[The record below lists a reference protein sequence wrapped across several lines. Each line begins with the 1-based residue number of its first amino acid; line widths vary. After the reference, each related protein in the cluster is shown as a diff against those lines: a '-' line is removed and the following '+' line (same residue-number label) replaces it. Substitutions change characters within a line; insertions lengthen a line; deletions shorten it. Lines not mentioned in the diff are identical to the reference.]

1 MENNN
6 EEKQSFI
13 RTYDETTQEE
23 LEAVVNK
30 QLQEIKEKSEVKKL
44 ITNVA
49 NNRERVNNNFEQL
62 SKDRG
67 DQNKFLVL
75 VQYNENSE
83 EKFGASRDWEIFN
96 NRKDT
101 YQYLKDSIEDLDLNF
116 TRVVAETL
124 PFTNDLSAGSF
135 MVYCLDSGKIEDNF
149 DPRGEYLPEDFEMEV

>member
-1 MENNN
+1 MDNNN

-13 RTYDETTQEE
+13 RTFDEHTQEE

-30 QLQEIKEKSEVKKL
+30 QLEEIKERSEVQSLKDD
-44 ITNVA
+44 ISH
-49 NNRERVNNNFEQL
+49 NRERINSNFEQL

-75 VQYNENSE
+75 VQYNEDAQ
-83 EKFGASRDWEIFN
+83 EKYNTSRDWEIFN

-101 YQYLKDSIEDLDLNF
+101 YQYLKDSIEDIDLYE
-116 TRVVAETL
+116 THIVAETL
-124 PFTNDLSAGSF
+124 PFTNDLSAASF

>member
-1 MENNN
+1 MDN

-13 RTYDETTQEE
+13 RTYDEDTQEE

-30 QLQEIKEKSEVKKL
+30 QLQEIKEKSEIDSL
-44 ITNVA
+44 I
-49 NNRERVNNNFEQL
+49 NNISQNKERVTNNFEQL